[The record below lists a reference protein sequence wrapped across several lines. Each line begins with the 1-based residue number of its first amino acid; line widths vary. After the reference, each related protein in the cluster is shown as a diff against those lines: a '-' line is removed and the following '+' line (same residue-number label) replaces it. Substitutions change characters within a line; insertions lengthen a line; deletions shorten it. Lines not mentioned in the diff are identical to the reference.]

1 MSLKIC
7 RICLNPTDMDGYSI
21 YELASGESTLY
32 VVLHRLYPFAFS
44 EDDSEQW
51 PKKVCKDC
59 KPKIL
64 VAYELYQLCMASGE
78 RLQRLLTDN
87 RVDSFDEHGL
97 TGLQKESGVAVE
109 KEFVPCET
117 LDDCVS
123 QFPIKDEEPARVEDK
138 LDPDAVEQYPC
149 LYCEG
154 VWFPLQ
160 SRLDDHLKKLHVN
173 RIHYCAPCSRV
184 FSDKDKF
191 ECHRKCHALGRTF
204 FCTSCEK
211 GFQTAEGHRLHVLSH
226 DDPYLCSECGKK
238 FETKSNL
245 KQHVKRHSNVKPFVC
260 KLCPS
265 KFHSKGELQT
275 HQYTHSK
282 VKQFSCDVCGGQF
295 TKNSSLVKHKRIHTG
310 LRPFNCDACSR
321 SFYSADLLKRHML
334 SHTGE
339 KPFKCRYCGRQFS
352 QSNDMVKH
360 TRTHVGANIY
370 QCDRCDDSF
379 RLLSEL
385 RNHYM
390 VHYQQDSE
398 KCTGSTA
405 VIDDREIRFT
415 STDILNL
422 RYLKEAS
429 QKKSDE

>member
-7 RICLNPTDMDGYSI
+7 RICLNPTDMDC
-21 YELASGESTLY
+21 
-32 VVLHRLYPFAFS
+32 HK
-44 EDDSEQW
+44 DDGEQW

-59 KPKIL
+59 KRKTL

-78 RLQRLLTDN
+78 RLQRLLMDKGVN
-87 RVDSFDEHGL
+87 SLDEDGH
-97 TGLQKESGVAVE
+97 TESGVAVE

-117 LDDCVS
+117 LGDCVS
-123 QFPIKDEEPARVEDK
+123 QFPIKEEESARVEDK
-138 LDPDAVEQYPC
+138 IDVSNYLYLTVEEAHQASTAEQYPC

-154 VWFPLQ
+154 VWFSLQ
-160 SRLDDHLKKLHVN
+160 SLLDDHLKKLHLNQV
-173 RIHYCAPCSRV
+173 HYCAPCSRV

-260 KLCPS
+260 KLCPL

-310 LRPFNCDACSR
+310 IRPFNCDACSR

-334 SHTGE
+334 THTGE
-339 KPFKCRYCGRQFS
+339 KPFKCRYCGRQFT

-360 TRTHVGANIY
+360 TRIHIGANIY
-370 QCDRCDDSF
+370 QCDRCEDSF

-385 RNHYM
+385 RNHYK
-390 VHYQQDSE
+390 VHYQQNGE
-398 KCTGSTA
+398 KCIGSST
-405 VIDDREIRFT
+405 VVDDREIRFT

-429 QKKSDE
+429 QKKPDE